1 MAMNLLA
8 RLSADQVAIWIQ
20 QHALQVGLIVVL
32 TLVAWIGVGWFTAW
46 LQRRFLPEDTD
57 ESGHKLARSLAKV
70 TCWVINVAIVLVA
83 AAFLLRV
90 LGVRTDPI
98 LARVRDWTMTNG
110 LQLVLTLF
118 VAYVALRFSGFV
130 STRLLSLLQR
140 DKTDLEAAKRAGTL
154 SAVVNWA
161 MRTGILIVAIMM
173 SLSALG
179 LDVAPMIAAAGIV
192 GLAIGFGAQ
201 NLVQDVISGFFILLE
216 DQVRVGDVV
225 QLNDK
230 GGLVER
236 ITLRTI
242 ILRDLAGS
250 VHYVRNGKIDIVTN
264 MTKDYSRY
272 VFDVGVAY
280 RENVDEVIEV
290 LKQIDAGLREDP
302 EFKDDILQPIEI
314 LGLDKF
320 ADSAL
325 IIKAR
330 TTTKPIKQWRVG
342 REFNRRLK
350 MKFDELGIE
359 IPFPHLTLYPGQDK
373 KGDSPP
379 LCLKV
384 DAATTRLLTNQPDP
398 AGREDPHSKP
408 TSPGTDPLESRPE
421 KNSAGKA

>member
-1 MAMNLLA
+1 MPWRSLAKLNERRDEMETNLLGLNGA
-8 RLSADQVAIWIQ
+8 NGVAIWAQ
-20 QHALQVGLIVVL
+20 QHALQIGGIVAVTVIAL
-32 TLVAWIGVGWFTAW
+32 LAVGWLTTW
-46 LQRRFLPEDTD
+46 LQRRLLGDKTD
-57 ESGHKLARSLAKV
+57 DSAHGLARTLAKV
-70 TCWVINVAIVLVA
+70 TGWVINVAIVLVA
-83 AAFLLRV
+83 LVLILREF
-90 LGVRTDPI
+90 GVHTDPI
-98 LARVRDWTMTNG
+98 LVRVREWVMGNG
-110 LQLVLTLF
+110 IQLVFTLV

-130 STRLLSLLQR
+130 STRVLSLLQR
-140 DKTDLEAAKRAGTL
+140 DKTDPEACKRADTL
-154 SAVVNWA
+154 SAVVNWVL
-161 MRTGILIVAIMM
+161 RTGILIVAIIM
-173 SLSALG
+173 SLGAIG
-179 LDVAPMIAAAGIV
+179 VEIAPIIAAAGIV
-192 GLAIGFGAQ
+192 GLAVGFGAQ

-290 LKQIDAGLREDP
+290 LKQIDTELRADP
-302 EFKDDILQPIEI
+302 DFKDDILQPIEI

-373 KGDSPP
+373 KGGSPA
-379 LCLKV
+379 L
-384 DAATTRLLTNQPDP
+384 RLEVEGP
-398 AGREDPHSKP
+398 APAPVAPASDRAGGRRRS
-408 TSPGTDPLESRPE
+408 SP
-421 KNSAGKA
+421 KA

>member
-1 MAMNLLA
+1 METNLLA
-8 RLSADQVAIWIQ
+8 LNGGNAAVNWAQ
-20 QHALQVGLIVVL
+20 QHALQVGVIVAV
-32 TLVAWIGVGWFTAW
+32 TVIAWLAVGWLTTW
-46 LQRRFLPEDTD
+46 LQRRLLGDKTD
-57 ESGHKLARSLAKV
+57 DSAHKLARTLAKV
-70 TCWVINVAIVLVA
+70 TSWVINVAIVLVA
-83 AAFLLRV
+83 AVLILREF
-90 LGVRTDPI
+90 GVHTDPI
-98 LARVRDWTMTNG
+98 LVRVREWVMGNG
-110 LQLVLTLF
+110 IQLVFTLV

-130 STRLLSLLQR
+130 STRVLSLLQR
-140 DKTDLEAAKRAGTL
+140 DKTDPEACKRADTL
-154 SAVVNWA
+154 SAVVNWVL
-161 MRTGILIVAIMM
+161 RTGILIVAIIM
-173 SLSALG
+173 SLGAIG
-179 LDVAPMIAAAGIV
+179 VEIAPIIAAAGIV
-192 GLAIGFGAQ
+192 GLAVGFGAQ

-242 ILRDLAGS
+242 VLRDLAGS

-290 LKQIDAGLREDP
+290 LKQIDTELRADP
-302 EFKDDILQPIEI
+302 DFKDDILQPIEV

-373 KGDSPP
+373 KGGSPALRLEVEGPTPAP
-379 LCLKV
+379 L
-384 DAATTRLLTNQPDP
+384 APP
-398 AGREDPHSKP
+398 SGRAVGRRRS
-408 TSPGTDPLESRPE
+408 SP
-421 KNSAGKA
+421 KA

>member
-1 MAMNLLA
+1 MMEMNLLA
-8 RLSADQVAIWIQ
+8 ILSGSAWTDWARY
-20 QHALQVGLIVVL
+20 HALQIVPIIAVAV
-32 TLVAWIGVGWFTAW
+32 VAWWAVGWLTTR
-46 LQRRFLPEDTD
+46 LQGRIMGD
-57 ESGHKLARSLAKV
+57 EADDSTHKLARTLTLV
-70 TCWVINVAIVLVA
+70 TRWVVNVTIVIVALVLILGALGKDVDPARVAIWEWIKGNGVKLAFTLV
-83 AAFLLRV
+83 
-90 LGVRTDPI
+90 
-98 LARVRDWTMTNG
+98 
-110 LQLVLTLF
+110 
-118 VAYVALRFSGFV
+118 VAYVALKFSGFV
-130 STRLLSLLQR
+130 SSRALSLLQR
-140 DKTDLEAAKRAGTL
+140 DKSDPEACKRADTL

-161 MRTGILIVAIMM
+161 MRSAILIVAIMM

-201 NLVQDVISGFFILLE
+201 TLVQDVISGFFILLE

-280 RENVDEVIEV
+280 RENVDEVIKV
-290 LKQIDAGLREDP
+290 LKQIDAELRADP
-302 EFKDDILQPIEI
+302 DFKDDILQPIEV

-325 IIKAR
+325 IIRAR

-373 KGDSPP
+373 KGGAPA
-379 LCLKV
+379 L
-384 DAATTRLLTNQPDP
+384 RLDLD
-398 AGREDPHSKP
+398 GP
-408 TSPGTDPLESRPE
+408 TPGQIASPGESSAPRGARSSATRRGRRRPRTDT
-421 KNSAGKA
+421 